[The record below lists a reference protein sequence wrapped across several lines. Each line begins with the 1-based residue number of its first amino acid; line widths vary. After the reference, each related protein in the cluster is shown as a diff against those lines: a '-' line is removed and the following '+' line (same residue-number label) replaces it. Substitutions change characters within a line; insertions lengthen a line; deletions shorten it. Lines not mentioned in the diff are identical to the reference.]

1 MTKSVKYILL
11 INIIIYIIS
20 YILNSNNSNLMENF
34 VLYPIL
40 NENFHLYQL
49 ISYSFLHGSFLHIF
63 SNMFVLVLLGIRIE
77 KELGSK
83 KFIII
88 YIVSS
93 IIAGLSHNILSN
105 YPVVGA
111 SGSIWSIMV
120 LYGFMFRNE
129 IFNFYFLFKIEVK
142 YIILFLFLMEV
153 FSIFKLDGVSHL
165 AHIGGGISGTL
176 FYFYNKI
183 KK

>member
-1 MTKSVKYILL
+1 
-11 INIIIYIIS
+11 
-20 YILNSNNSNLMENF
+20 MENF

-49 ISYSFLHGSFLHIF
+49 ISYSFLHGFFHIF

-105 YPVVGA
+105 YPVVG
-111 SGSIWSIMV
+111 
-120 LYGFMFRNE
+120 LLD
-129 IFNFYFLFKIEVK
+129 LF
-142 YIILFLFLMEV
+142 
-153 FSIFKLDGVSHL
+153 GQ
-165 AHIGGGISGTL
+165 
-176 FYFYNKI
+176 
-183 KK
+183 